1 MKALCPE
8 ANSPGRPVKA
18 ATVEHM
24 VPPDQSSDVAGHD
37 WFFRDSPTCDVVYF
51 SPDGAVLRRADLT
64 VRVGV
69 KEIAPPHL
77 VCYCFDHSVES
88 IRNEVER
95 TGESTVVASVTD
107 KVRAGECSCETLNP
121 KGVCCLGDLH
131 AAVKDVLGAG
141 TQDEGASC
149 STSCCEE

>member
-37 WFFRDSPTCDVVYF
+37 WFFCDSPTCDVVYF

-121 KGVCCLGDLH
+121 KGVCCLGDLR
-131 AAVKDVLGAG
+131 AAVKDVLGGG

-149 STSCCEE
+149 TTSCCEE

>member
-24 VPPDQSSDVAGHD
+24 VRSDLRSSVAGHD
-37 WFFRDSPTCDVVYF
+37 WFFCDAATCDVVYF
-51 SPDGAVLRRADLT
+51 SPDGAVLRRDDLT

-69 KEIAPPHL
+69 KEEAPPHL

-88 IRNEVER
+88 IRDEVER

-121 KGVCCLGDLH
+121 KGVCCLGDLR
-131 AAVKDVLGAG
+131 AAVKDVLGGG

-149 STSCCEE
+149 TTSCCED